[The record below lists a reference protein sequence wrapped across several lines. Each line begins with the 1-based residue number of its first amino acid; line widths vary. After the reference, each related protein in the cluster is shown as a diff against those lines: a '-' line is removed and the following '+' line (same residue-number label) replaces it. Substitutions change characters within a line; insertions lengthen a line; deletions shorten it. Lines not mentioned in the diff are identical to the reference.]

1 MSKYIAF
8 EVNQTENIFS
18 RGLTTKERIPLA
30 TDAVEIRVHYSGVN
44 YKDALATT
52 KNGGV
57 IRSYPMI
64 PGIDLAGEIVTSK
77 DENFPVGK
85 KVLVTGYGLGVT
97 HVGGYSQYQQ
107 VPTNW
112 LVEIPETLDEKKA
125 MTFGTAGFTAALA
138 VLALE
143 EKGYEKEAAI
153 FVTGASGGVG
163 SIAIA
168 LLHNLGYTNITA
180 VSRKEAAWLTDIG
193 ATNIVTPEQIIPEKI
208 KPLMQ
213 EIRTIDFSGP
223 LESYGKLQ
231 EKIASIKEF
240 DVKFTLAESFDEE
253 LYNSEL
259 EQYFSMI
266 QDIDKSIFRL
276 SKTLAPNELIML
288 KNYAHLPYQKLILA
302 VDNFSPKGVPQE
314 YLQGFKEGMRQ
325 ITESLRSKLLQSDR
339 EKSAFLQKNQYFF
352 QAQKNVIFALENNS
366 APERAGEKL
375 VEKQLQFHSAK
386 LFANTVDIAEVT
398 PLKMER
404 KFAGN

>member
-77 DENFPVGK
+77 DENFPVGQ

-208 KPLMQ
+208 KPLAKQ
-213 EIRTIDFSGP
+213 SVHAVIDTVGGSLLSALLP
-223 LESYGKLQ
+223 QLQ
-231 EKIASIKEF
+231 
-240 DVKFTLAESFDEE
+240 
-253 LYNSEL
+253 YN
-259 EQYFSMI
+259 
-266 QDIDKSIFRL
+266 
-276 SKTLAPNELIML
+276 
-288 KNYAHLPYQKLILA
+288 
-302 VDNFSPKGVPQE
+302 G
-314 YLQGFKEGMRQ
+314 
-325 ITESLRSKLLQSDR
+325 
-339 EKSAFLQKNQYFF
+339 SAFLCGNAGGIQLETTVLPFILRGIS
-352 QAQKNVIFALENNS
+352 VIGIDSVATPTEQRKAVWAFLTQQQNI
-366 APERAGEKL
+366 L
-375 VEKQLQFHSAK
+375 
-386 LFANTVDIAEVT
+386 ANLKVNEVLLSDLDLIFDT
-398 PLKMER
+398 LLSGQHEGRTIVKMEV
-404 KFAGN
+404 